1 MNVPALGSIKRG
13 AWFDSIAGIFG
24 RFFVALVFAFLAGP
38 FIVIFLAS
46 FSSSQALVFPP
57 PGFSLQWYQR
67 FIDHILEVGDI
78 KPGLLDVALT
88 SAGIGLGTVAVTL
101 TVGVFAAYVLAR
113 SRWRGR
119 ELLRQ
124 VFVLPVVFPQI
135 VIGVSLLVLFSELQ
149 LFSPAERLILGHA
162 TITLPYVVLIV
173 GANLEASDPALEEA
187 ALGLGAGHTMTFLLI
202 TLPLVRS
209 GLVAAAVFAFV
220 ISFTNFTISFFLVA
234 EGLKTLP
241 LWVFE
246 VIEHFLDPVLAV
258 VSVFLIAM
266 TAVAAFVVDRLVGIG
281 RLTRG

>member
-13 AWFDSIAGIFG
+13 DWFDSIAGIFG

-209 GLVAAAVFAFV
+209 
-220 ISFTNFTISFFLVA
+220 NFTISFFLVA